1 MISYGKG
8 RNALKP
14 YKIWI
19 LIYIF
24 YFFSGTIMAE
34 IIDDETRILV
44 NKMLAV
50 ELSVNENDINITS
63 VKKMNWSDSALGCPE
78 KGKYYLPVITSG
90 YLVKARVKNN
100 IYIIHTGNKQAI
112 LCGQKASS
120 NAKENVKIR
129 DKNLARQIKAL
140 QLSRELLLSENQQTD
155 KKISLISIRKESW
168 IRAKN
173 QCDSKKLT
181 EDSFADNNDGY
192 LIILKQGTKEHT
204 FFSNG
209 KRVTHCSSTK

>member
-1 MISYGKG
+1 MAYEKG
-8 RNALKP
+8 RNVLKL
-14 YKIWI
+14 YKIWK

-34 IIDDETRILV
+34 IIDDQTRILV
-44 NKMLAV
+44 NKRLAV

-63 VKKMNWSDSALGCPE
+63 VKKMTWSDSALGCPE

-100 IYIIHTGNKQAI
+100 IYIIHTGNNQAVW
-112 LCGQKASS
+112 CGQRATS
-120 NAKENVKIR
+120 NAKNKLKIR
-129 DKNLARQIKAL
+129 DENLSRQVKAL
-140 QLSRELLLSENQQTD
+140 QLSRELLLSENQHTS
-155 KKISLISIRKESW
+155 KKVSLISIKKESW

-173 QCDSKKLT
+173 QCASKELSAN
-181 EDSFADNNDGY
+181 SFSDNNDGY
-192 LIILKQGTKEHT
+192 LIVLEKGKQQHT

-209 KRVTHCSSTK
+209 KRVTHCNPKK